1 MQRPRPLPDWQR
13 SSFSDL
19 LLERREMKSRKD
31 ICKDEGVAPNKPK
44 TPVSNFRIPPD
55 LKAKAMQKAA
65 EEGKTLTDVIV
76 DYLKRYTRGM

>member
-1 MQRPRPLPDWQR
+1 MW
-13 SSFSDL
+13 
-19 LLERREMKSRKD
+19 RKD
-31 ICKDEGVAPNKPK
+31 MRKDEGMAPNKPK

-65 EEGKTLTDVIV
+65 DEGKTLTDVIV